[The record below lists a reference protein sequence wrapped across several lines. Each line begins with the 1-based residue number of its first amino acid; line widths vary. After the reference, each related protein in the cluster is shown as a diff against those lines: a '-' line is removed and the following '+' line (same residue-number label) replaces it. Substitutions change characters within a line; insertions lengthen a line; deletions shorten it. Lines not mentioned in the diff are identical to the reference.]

1 MVCWPNSISISVL
14 KWSKK
19 HAWVLVTRLYS
30 VVRWPLQARGCDV
43 IWSRCLISSQT
54 PPAKVAWDPAVHG
67 EKLICFAADN
77 VNWEIDRHSV
87 QNCQMARTFC
97 CWSLKTIL
105 KTILTTSF
113 LMGKNDEKAQIS
125 VISTSF
131 SHPNSEA
138 RTSATAG
145 ARPSASGA
153 TCRRAPRQPCGA
165 CWRRRSMRRR
175 RTTWRGRRRPG
186 RILMD
191 LLRIQT
197 IGCGENDGTQLRLSY
212 RKKLSCSKKN
222 WDL

>member
-1 MVCWPNSISISVL
+1 MGKN
-14 KWSKK
+14 
-19 HAWVLVTRLYS
+19 LY
-30 VVRWPLQARGCDV
+30 A
-43 IWSRCLISSQT
+43 
-54 PPAKVAWDPAVHG
+54 
-67 EKLICFAADN
+67 FAADN

-113 LMGKNDEKAQIS
+113 LMGKKRWESTDFRDFHQLFPPKLRGAQR
-125 VISTSF
+125 
-131 SHPNSEA
+131 P
-138 RTSATAG
+138 RRAG
-145 ARPSASGA
+145 AETFGFGRYVPS
-153 TCRRAPRQPCGA
+153 RAPRQPCGA

>member
-54 PPAKVAWDPAVHG
+54 PPAKAAWDPAVHG
-67 EKLICFAADN
+67 EKLILICFAADN
-77 VNWEIDRHSV
+77 VNWEIDRYSV

-105 KTILTTSF
+105 TTSF
-113 LMGKNDEKAQIS
+113 LMGKKRWE
-125 VISTSF
+125 STDF
-131 SHPNSEA
+131 QQLFPAKLLPEA

-153 TCRRAPRQPCGA
+153 TCRHAPRQPCGA

-175 RTTWRGRRRPG
+175 RTTWRGRRGPG
-186 RILMD
+186 RIWMD
-191 LLRIQT
+191 LLRIQM
-197 IGCGENDGTQLRLSY
+197 IWWDAAKMMEH
-212 RKKLSCSKKN
+212 N
-222 WDL
+222 WDWVWLYNYIGKN